1 MSCHLTEFRRAL
13 QQHFSGIQLC
23 CRSRKFHQC
32 FGAIPIFLGCGHQ
45 SASQRELEGEVRQ
58 ISVNGS
64 VSEIT
69 REPISKLLT
78 VCATASCEG

>member
-1 MSCHLTEFRRAL
+1 MSCHLTESAA
-13 QQHFSGIQLC
+13 
-23 CRSRKFHQC
+23 RS
-32 FGAIPIFLGCGHQ
+32 GCGHQ

-78 VCATASCEG
+78 VCATAWCEG